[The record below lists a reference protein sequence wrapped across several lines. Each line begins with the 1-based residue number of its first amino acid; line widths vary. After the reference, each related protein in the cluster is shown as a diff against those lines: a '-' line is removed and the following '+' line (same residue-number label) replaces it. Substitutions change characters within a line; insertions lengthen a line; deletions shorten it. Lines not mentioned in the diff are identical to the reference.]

1 MNTANS
7 SHTATGTTNT
17 AESATGST
25 NTADS
30 AANGTNIADSA
41 TIPGDPWKESDLL
54 VAIQKSISHQPGV
67 MSTARLMSFFGEH
80 ALGWMALA
88 AAGCALDK
96 PRQKQWLATGVGA
109 FSAHAASVIVKRI
122 IRRPRPHDPR
132 ITIGVGTPSKLSF
145 PSSHATSSTAAL
157 VGTAQTIGSPLP
169 LVGVPAMAL
178 SRLVLGV
185 HYPTDVVLGSIIGA
199 TTAGITRKVMLG

>member
-1 MNTANS
+1 MNTTQSTES
-7 SHTATGTTNT
+7 S
-17 AESATGST
+17 
-25 NTADS
+25 
-30 AANGTNIADSA
+30 
-41 TIPGDPWKESDLL
+41 TITGDPWGESDLL
-54 VAIQKSISHQPGV
+54 VAIQKNISGQPGV
-67 MSTARLMSFFGEH
+67 LPTARAMSFFGEH

-88 AAGCALDK
+88 AAGYVLDK
-96 PRQKQWLATGVGA
+96 PRKKQWLATGVGA
-109 FSAHAASVIVKRI
+109 FSAHAASVIIKRV

-157 VGTAQTIGSPLP
+157 VGTAQTVASPLP
-169 LVGVPAMAL
+169 LVGIPAMAL